1 MREALKQ
8 IENSLKILQHPI
20 ESTVYDF
27 FIRESNPIIFVDD
40 LNIYSKLHYI
50 QINYRS
56 ILNEDSSKKP
66 KIKLN

>member
-27 FIRESNPIIFVDD
+27 FISDSNPFIFVDD
-40 LNIYSKLHYI
+40 LNNYNKLHYI

-56 ILNEDSSKKP
+56 LEKENVSKKT
-66 KIKLN
+66 KLVLN